1 MPSMSREYC
10 KKTPVSKMGFSQKA
24 SCKAQGLIARSSRTL
39 KGKFVKSQSPKYRT
53 SLFSDAKNKKKKS
66 YFTGYGTEEKAKKMI
81 RSIKRLPAGKQK
93 QLVNSMYNR
102 AKFHANQTEGM
113 RKSIKVFRKWLKT
126 H

>member
-1 MPSMSREYC
+1 
-10 KKTPVSKMGFSQKA
+10 MGFSQKA
-24 SCKAQGLIARSSRTL
+24 SCKAQGLIARSSRNL
-39 KGKFVKSQSPKYRT
+39 KGKFVKSQSPKYRK
-53 SLFSDAKNKKKKS
+53 SLFSDGKNKKKKS

-93 QLVNSMYNR
+93 QLVNSMCNR

-113 RKSIKVFRKWLKT
+113 RKSIKVFRKWLKL